1 MISSRL
7 NILGASLRNRL
18 IWTQTAKVKR
28 HNLTWMRLCLNK
40 RVHHAVSK
48 IGYGKKK
55 QKGTEGFSGCK
66 ETQKIHP
73 LRDIIKL
80 HYNFDWIQKINTA
93 WENTLRCYND
103 GKKFPHYLSVNA
115 HTKTRRTRFTWTC
128 VVDGT
133 SKLVVNTLEDSW
145 TKKTRVVG
153 SWISFKV
160 WCVVPCT
167 SRRMSCS
174 NGNWQRHEKKPSIES
189 EIRELSLFATKPVNS
204 HEALNFITVLP
215 VSPKREFSI
224 ERRNQIDGNYIVTR
238 LCKPCE
244 IFLALS

>member
-93 WENTLRCYND
+93 WENTRRCYNE

-115 HTKTRRTRFTWTC
+115 HKKTRRTRFTWTC

-133 SKLVVNTLEDSW
+133 SKLVVNTLKDSW

-160 WCVVPCT
+160 WRVVPCT
-167 SRRMSCS
+167 SHRMPCS
-174 NGNWQRHEKKPSIES
+174 NGNWQRHEKKNLPQRVKSENCRYLPPSQLICTRHWTSSQSYQWVPNANFPSGDE
-189 EIRELSLFATKPVNS
+189 TKSMV
-204 HEALNFITVLP
+204 ITL
-215 VSPKREFSI
+215 
-224 ERRNQIDGNYIVTR
+224 
-238 LCKPCE
+238 
-244 IFLALS
+244 